1 MYNMRYNQLEQEILD
16 LREDYKEE
24 ANIAILVNRI
34 IIDMYVLNNNWLI
47 NIFNLS
53 LFMIRLN

>member
-24 ANIAILVNRI
+24 ANTAILVNRI

-53 LFMIRLN
+53 LFTIRLN

>member
-53 LFMIRLN
+53 LFTIRLN